1 MSKHIF
7 DLRKHTNNKKKLNS
21 NMGPKSLYKWL

>member
-7 DLRKHTNNKKKLNS
+7 DLRKHTNNQNKLNS
-21 NMGPKSLYKWL
+21 NMGPKSLYK